1 MGWSCAAA
9 ATCTRIRV
17 QEGRRLGCLCTQ
29 SCPTERHSTG
39 WPALQENYFL
49 DDGAY
54 GALKIVIEQ
63 VRRRLEG
70 QGDISELLAELR
82 WVLGGLC
89 VHASGGR
96 LGEIPKGWGLPVL
109 SLPCC
114 EGRSRAWEPPCGM
127 ANLHWAANWQ
137 PDRLEW

>member
-1 MGWSCAAA
+1 MTARGSACTCA
-9 ATCTRIRV
+9 V
-17 QEGRRLGCLCTQ
+17 LRRQGPVLRRCSHLRLHLRAGGQAPPASLHAKLC
-29 SCPTERHSTG
+29 SSPAERHSTG

-82 WVLGGLC
+82 WVGGGRGGEGKGRALCARKLGLALGGPST
-89 VHASGGR
+89 A
-96 LGEIPKGWGLPVL
+96 
-109 SLPCC
+109 
-114 EGRSRAWEPPCGM
+114 RARPS
-127 ANLHWAANWQ
+127 
-137 PDRLEW
+137 